1 MEGATCRRL
10 RTLAHWLRPGLPIFS
25 KVLWVLDFYAVE
37 NTGNQSVASLAWQEP
52 PGFLQSLPCKG

>member
-10 RTLAHWLRPGLPIFS
+10 CILVSWLSQGLPIFD

-52 PGFLQSLPCKG
+52 LGF